1 MIFGDEIVA
10 PSQSPNGVSIQLRSR
25 SASRFDLV
33 VWADGLHSQ
42 TGRLAFGPDEQFEKP
57 LGYAVVAC
65 ETQDYQPWHRISYGR
80 CNMKSAPGLLRGRLL
95 RKAGR
100 PNIVEGFRGVQ
111 IDDDRLAE
119 VLRSDAPLLKL
130 YEGTIHGEGPA
141 WQAMHD
147 RLVWSD
153 VPNRRL
159 LGWYPD
165 GHVEVLIDG
174 TWFMNGNAVEADGT
188 LVHCEHG
195 RRCISRGGDYD
206 REPEPIVT
214 HYQGKR
220 INSPNDVAVA
230 PDGTIWFT
238 DPTFGIIMP
247 NQGALAEPELDHR
260 SVYRFDPQTGDL
272 NRMADF
278 EEPNGLAFTA
288 DGATLYVS
296 DTSLSLGEVPGHK
309 AGTKHEIIAFDVGD
323 GGTLS
328 NRRFFC
334 HTDHGYPDGFAVDAR
349 GWVWTSAADGVHI
362 WSADRRKLG
371 FVPTPAVV
379 SNCTF
384 GGADGRR
391 LFIAATQYLLAIDLI
406 G

>member
-1 MIFGDEIVA
+1 MSLDEMSNLL
-10 PSQSPNGVSIQLRSR
+10 PGSTLRR
-25 SASRFDLV
+25 A
-33 VWADGLHSQ
+33 
-42 TGRLAFGPDEQFEKP
+42 GP
-57 LGYAVVAC
+57 
-65 ETQDYQPWHRISYGR
+65 
-80 CNMKSAPGLLRGRLL
+80 PGT
-95 RKAGR
+95 
-100 PNIVEGFRGVQ
+100 VENWRGVQ
-111 IDDDRLAE
+111 IDDARLAS
-119 VLRSDAPLLKL
+119 VLSQDASLFKL
-130 YEGTIHGEGPA
+130 YEGTIHGEGPV
-141 WQAMHD
+141 WQAGRK

-165 GHVEVLIDG
+165 GHVEVVIEG
-174 TWFMNGNAVEADGT
+174 TWFMNGNAVDAGGT
-188 LVHCEHG
+188 LVHAEHG
-195 RRCISRGGDYD
+195 RRCISRGGDD
-206 REPEPIVT
+206 GVQPEPIVT
-214 HYQGKR
+214 HYRGKR
-220 INSPNDVAVA
+220 INSPNDVAMA

-260 SVYRFDPQTGDL
+260 SVYRFDPKSGALD
-272 NRMADF
+272 RMADF

-296 DTSLSLGEVPGHK
+296 DTSLSLGEVPGYE
-309 AGTKHEIIAFDVGD
+309 AGSKHEIIAFDVGE
-323 GGTLS
+323 GGALS

-362 WSADRRKLG
+362 WSAERCKLG
-371 FVPTPAVV
+371 FIPTPAVA

-384 GGADGRR
+384 GGGDGRR
-391 LFIAATQYLLAIDLI
+391 LFIAATNYLLAIDLI

>member
-1 MIFGDEIVA
+1 MI
-10 PSQSPNGVSIQLRSR
+10 
-25 SASRFDLV
+25 DL
-33 VWADGLHSQ
+33 L
-42 TGRLAFGPDEQFEKP
+42 P
-57 LGYAVVAC
+57 
-65 ETQDYQPWHRISYGR
+65 
-80 CNMKSAPGLLRGRLL
+80 GRLL
-95 RKAGR
+95 RNAG
-100 PNIVEGFRGVQ
+100 PPQIVEGFKGIQ
-111 IDDDRLAE
+111 IDDDRLAK
-119 VLRSDAPLLKL
+119 VVSPHAPLLML

-141 WQAMHD
+141 WQTAHN
-147 RLVWSD
+147 RLAWSD

-159 LGWYPD
+159 LGWYLD

-206 REPEPIVT
+206 RPPDPIVT
-214 HYQGKR
+214 HYEGKR
-220 INSPNDVAVA
+220 INSPNDVTVA

-260 SVYRFDPQTGDL
+260 SVYRFDPRSGDL
-272 NRMADF
+272 KRMADF
-278 EEPNGLAFTA
+278 EEPNGLAFTS
-288 DGATLYVS
+288 DGKTLYVS

-309 AGTKHEIIAFDVGD
+309 AGAKHEIIAFDVGD

-328 NRRFFC
+328 KRRFFC

-349 GWVWTSAADGVHI
+349 GWVWTSAADGLHV
-362 WSADRRKLG
+362 WSADQRKLG

-379 SNCTF
+379 SNCKF
-384 GGADGRR
+384 GGGDGRR

>member
-1 MIFGDEIVA
+1 META
-10 PSQSPNGVSIQLRSR
+10 P
-25 SASRFDLV
+25 DL
-33 VWADGLHSQ
+33 L
-42 TGRLAFGPDEQFEKP
+42 P
-57 LGYAVVAC
+57 
-65 ETQDYQPWHRISYGR
+65 
-80 CNMKSAPGLLRGRLL
+80 GRLL
-95 RKAGR
+95 RGIGPPSEEKD
-100 PNIVEGFRGVQ
+100 FRGVQ
-111 IDDDRLAE
+111 IDDERLSM
-119 VLRSDAPLLKL
+119 VLSPDAPLLTL
-130 YEGTIHGEGPA
+130 YEGTLHGEGPA
-141 WQAMHD
+141 WQAAHD

-220 INSPNDVAVA
+220 INSPNDIAVA

-272 NRMADF
+272 K
-278 EEPNGLAFTA
+278 P
-288 DGATLYVS
+288 
-296 DTSLSLGEVPGHK
+296 
-309 AGTKHEIIAFDVGD
+309 D
-323 GGTLS
+323 GGFRGAQRSRLH
-328 NRRFFC
+328 RRWRDALRVRHLAVARRGSRTYSRNEARNHRLRRRARTARFRTGASSATPTTAIP
-334 HTDHGYPDGFAVDAR
+334 TDLR
-349 GWVWTSAADGVHI
+349 SMRAAGCGRV
-362 WSADRRKLG
+362 RRTACISG
-371 FVPTPAVV
+371 QPI
-379 SNCTF
+379 
-384 GGADGRR
+384 GASWASCQRPRSSRTAPSGAPDGRR

>member
-1 MIFGDEIVA
+1 MVARPCRQRVAESPDLDNFEGRVSDSGEGRWTLQAAIDESV
-10 PSQSPNGVSIQLRSR
+10 
-25 SASRFDLV
+25 
-33 VWADGLHSQ
+33 
-42 TGRLAFGPDEQFEKP
+42 
-57 LGYAVVAC
+57 
-65 ETQDYQPWHRISYGR
+65 
-80 CNMKSAPGLLRGRLL
+80 SAPVISAALFARFGSRGE
-95 RKAGR
+95 A
-100 PNIVEGFRGVQ
+100 NYA
-111 IDDDRLAE
+111 DRL
-119 VLRSDAPLLKL
+119 
-130 YEGTIHGEGPA
+130 
-141 WQAMHD
+141 
-147 RLVWSD
+147 
-153 VPNRRL
+153 
-159 LGWYPD
+159 
-165 GHVEVLIDG
+165 DG

-188 LVHCEHG
+188 LVHCQHG
-195 RRCISRGGDYD
+195 RRCISKGGDYD
-206 REPEPIVT
+206 QEPDPIVT

-220 INSPNDVAVA
+220 INSPNDIAVA

-238 DPTFGIIMP
+238 DPIFGIIMP

-260 SVYRFDPQTGDL
+260 SVYRFDPRTGDL
-272 NRMADF
+272 KRMADF

-309 AGTKHEIIAFDVGD
+309 AGTKHEGD

-328 NRRFFC
+328 NRRLFC
-334 HTDHGYPDGFAVDAR
+334 HTDHGYPDGFTVDVR

-371 FVPTPAVV
+371 FVPTQAVV

-384 GGADGRR
+384 GGAGGRR